1 MFEQYTS
8 QDLLTPSIND
18 GGVNKLNS
26 SLTALDFYL
35 LDDINA
41 YLSPVHSKKIKDDL
55 INDSINDNNQY
66 QEDFFSNFDLSEL
79 SDFEEKSGRKKNF
92 LNFILIE
99 NIFLIDFL
107 TNPISIDDLDLEK
120 WISQSSF
127 PSPPMDT
134 DISSI
139 SNVEDTSSTFPWIGD
154 EYSKNTDMVVPPS
167 PPLSSIGSSPAPI
180 IKKPKLS
187 IVERKLRKKDQN
199 KSAAEKY
206 RIKKKSERQKLLDRH
221 SKLNH
226 SNKELRLELENLTYR
241 VQHIK
246 QLFVDLLQIDPLLT
260 SN

>member
-1 MFEQYTS
+1 MLFEQYTS
-8 QDLLTPSIND
+8 QDLLTPTIND

-35 LDDINA
+35 LDDIDA
-41 YLSPVHSKKIKDDL
+41 YLPPVHSKKTKDDL

-79 SDFEEKSGRKKNF
+79 NDFEEKS
-92 LNFILIE
+92 
-99 NIFLIDFL
+99 DFL
-107 TNPISIDDLDLEK
+107 TNAISLDDLDLEK

-154 EYSKNTDMVVPPS
+154 EYTKNIDMVVPPS
-167 PPLSSIGSSPAPI
+167 PPLSSIGSSPAPT
-180 IKKPKLS
+180 IKKSKLS
-187 IVERKLRKKDQN
+187 VVERKLRKKDQN

-206 RIKKKSERQKLLDRH
+206 RMKKKSERQKLLDRH
-221 SKLNH
+221 SKLKKN
-226 SNKELRLELENLTYR
+226 SNKELKLELENLTYR

-246 QLFVDLLQIDPLLT
+246 QLFVDLLQTDPLST